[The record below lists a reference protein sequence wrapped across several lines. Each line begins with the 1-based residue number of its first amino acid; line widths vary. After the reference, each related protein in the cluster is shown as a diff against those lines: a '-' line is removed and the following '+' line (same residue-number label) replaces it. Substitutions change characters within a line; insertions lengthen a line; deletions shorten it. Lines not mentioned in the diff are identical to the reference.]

1 MLVSHVGTAR
11 VAFAFTGSTS
21 ASCTIDNC
29 TKYMHPCIHLEFT
42 LYRQWRAT
50 RRSTRLDCESNATL
64 FLFLFDRPAARIQLH
79 CASSFVEYS
88 FSFSFNIAAN
98 SAVAVRAALEQ
109 SLACRARGSG
119 RTIGLFD
126 RNFDCVCVCL
136 HSPYRIRL
144 VRASPARIFSR
155 SVHAV
160 PFAVF
165 SYAQPLVYSY
175 KCARDA
181 ASHCARSPFIRAFSW
196 PAAFR
201 PAFPHLQHL
210 LSPLSLSL
218 SLSRWPNVGFI
229 CALWSPGT
237 RLPTTLLRSISY
249 HLSISKLI

>member
-1 MLVSHVGTAR
+1 MHTLGVYSLPPVASH
-11 VAFAFTGSTS
+11 STL
-21 ASCTIDNC
+21 D
-29 TKYMHPCIHLEFT
+29 
-42 LYRQWRAT
+42 
-50 RRSTRLDCESNATL
+50 STRLREQCDTL
-64 FLFLFDRPAARIQLH
+64 PLPLRSPGCPHSITLCFFIRRVLVP
-79 CASSFVEYS
+79 
-88 FSFSFNIAAN
+88 
-98 SAVAVRAALEQ
+98 
-109 SLACRARGSG
+109 
-119 RTIGLFD
+119 IGLFD